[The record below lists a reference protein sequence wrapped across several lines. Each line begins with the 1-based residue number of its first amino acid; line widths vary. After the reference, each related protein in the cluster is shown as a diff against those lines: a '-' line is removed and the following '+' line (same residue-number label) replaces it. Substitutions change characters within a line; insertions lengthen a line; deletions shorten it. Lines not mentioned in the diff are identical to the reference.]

1 MNSNVIKEATY
12 LVKSNLQSDM
22 YKKVYKKACKKI
34 KCNVMVF
41 TILWVLS
48 GTAFAADPIDMK
60 GTNIRGSSELP
71 KILYIVPWKKAEL
84 GDILM
89 QAGIS
94 MFDDELAPVD
104 RDVFRRQVQ
113 YYDILSEQEQKNTA
127 TANTAKK

>member
-1 MNSNVIKEATY
+1 MNDDNVVQKMNISTVIFIFSLFFSGA
-12 LVKSNLQSDM
+12 
-22 YKKVYKKACKKI
+22 
-34 KCNVMVF
+34 VF
-41 TILWVLS
+41 S
-48 GTAFAADPIDMK
+48 GVVFAEDPIEMK

-94 MFDDELAPVD
+94 MFDDELAPID

-113 YYDILSEQEQKNTA
+113 YYDILNDQEQRKA
-127 TANTAKK
+127 AKK

>member
-1 MNSNVIKEATY
+1 MNSKLSSTVI
-12 LVKSNLQSDM
+12 SI
-22 YKKVYKKACKKI
+22 KKGSLALFI
-34 KCNVMVF
+34 
-41 TILWVLS
+41 VLMFVTGFVS
-48 GTAFAADPIDMK
+48 AADPIEMK

-94 MFDDELAPVD
+94 MFDDELAPID

-113 YYDILSEQEQKNTA
+113 YYDMLSEQEQKS
-127 TANTAKK
+127 TAKK